1 VTLKLG
7 VGASE
12 YVSGALIDLYTKR
25 GSLEVSWKAFGE
37 RETVHHRSLIAWT
50 ANSKRGTSAR
60 GSPAS

>member
-12 YVSGALIDLYTKR
+12 YVSGALIDLY
-25 GSLEVSWKAFGE
+25 
-37 RETVHHRSLIAWT
+37 TVHHRSLIAWT

>member
-37 RETVHHRSLIAWT
+37 RETVQFHHRSLIAWT
-50 ANSKRGTSAR
+50 AN
-60 GSPAS
+60 